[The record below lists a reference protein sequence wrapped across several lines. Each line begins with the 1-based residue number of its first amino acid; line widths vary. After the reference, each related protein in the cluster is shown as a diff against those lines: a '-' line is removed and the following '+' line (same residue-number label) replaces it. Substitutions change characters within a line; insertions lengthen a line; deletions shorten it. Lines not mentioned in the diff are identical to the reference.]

1 MKFSVIIVNEGSSG
15 DISRA
20 LNAIAA
26 QSQRDFEVIVVG
38 GNTALPDDR
47 FKNVD
52 GETTNVLAAKNS
64 GAAIATGE
72 WLLFLTPQSFI
83 AEDCLA
89 SLYAASLR
97 YPDCAMF
104 ATTVLENA
112 EPDMIASAGKC
123 YFFAGIPFCG
133 GKGWP
138 LDVLPNEGEVFG
150 ACTPAIFVRRDVFM
164 EINGFD
170 ADFVMTCEDADL
182 SFRLRLAGQYAML
195 ASEAIVFV
203 SEDNPPKDIHR
214 FAHRNIIWTFIKNM
228 PDVLLWMC
236 LPFHAVI
243 MILLLCNPV
252 HFAPRLN
259 GLLGA
264 IETLPTI
271 LQKRKAIQSTR
282 KASLDKIAGAFTWN
296 PYIPFWHRTDIR
308 RKK

>member
-1 MKFSVIIVNEGSSG
+1 MKFSVIIVNDGGNG
-15 DISRA
+15 DITRA
-20 LNAIAA
+20 LKAISA
-26 QSQRDFEVIVVG
+26 QTQRDFEVIVVG
-38 GNTALPDDR
+38 GNTALPDER

-52 GETTNVLAAKNS
+52 GEVTNTLAAKNF
-64 GAAIATGE
+64 GATVATGE
-72 WLLFLTPQSFI
+72 WLLFLTPHSYLSD
-83 AEDCLA
+83 DCLE

-104 ATTVLENA
+104 APTLLENA
-112 EPDMIASAGKC
+112 EPDIIASAGKG

-150 ACTPAIFVRRDVFM
+150 ACTPAMFVRRDVFM

-170 ADFVMTCEDADL
+170 ADFVTTCEDADL
-182 SFRLRLAGQYAML
+182 SFRLRLAGHYAML

-203 SEDNPPKDIHR
+203 SEGKPDNDIHR
-214 FAHRNIIWTFIKNM
+214 FAYRNIIWTFIKNM
-228 PDVLLWMC
+228 PDVLVWMC
-236 LPFHAVI
+236 LPFHAAI
-243 MILLLCNPV
+243 MLLLLCNPV
-252 HFAPRLN
+252 RFTQRLN
-259 GLLGA
+259 GLLEA
-264 IETLPTI
+264 LETLPTI
-271 LQKRKAIQSTR
+271 LQKRKAVQATR